1 MFRPRVIPVLLL
13 RGNALVKTKRFVGG
27 TYIGDPINAV
37 RIFNDLKADE
47 LVFLD
52 IMASKENRTVSL
64 DFVKKVGE
72 ESNMPFA
79 VGGGIHTL
87 EDIRSIMGAGAE
99 KVVLNT
105 HAASNPTFVEE
116 AAHAFGSS
124 TIVVCIDV
132 KKNFVGQRR
141 TWILGGTKSTGYSPE
156 EFAQKMERRGAGEIV
171 IQSISRDGM
180 MNGYDIDLIKTISDS
195 VTIPVIALGGAGSAQ
210 DLRLA
215 HAEGHAT
222 GLAAGSLFLFHGP
235 KRGVLINYPERSEI
249 GL

>member
-13 RGNALVKTKRFVGG
+13 RGDALVKTRKFGSDR
-27 TYIGDPINAV
+27 YIGDPINAV

-52 IMASKENRTVSL
+52 IMASRQNRTVSL

-79 VGGGIHTL
+79 VGGGIRTL
-87 EDIRSIMGAGAE
+87 EDIRAILGAGAE

-105 HAASNPTFVEE
+105 YAASNPDLVEQ
-116 AAHAFGSS
+116 AARAFGSS

-132 KKNFVGQRR
+132 KKNLLGRPR
-141 TWILGGTKSTGYSPE
+141 TWIFGGTKSTGHSPE
-156 EFAQKMERRGAGEIV
+156 AFARLVEDKGAGEII

-180 MNGYDIDLIKTISDS
+180 MEGYDIDLIREVSDS
-195 VTIPVIALGGAGSAQ
+195 VAIPVIALGGAGSP
-210 DLRLA
+210 DHLRLA
-215 HAEGHAT
+215 HVEGHAA
-222 GLAAGSLFLFHGP
+222 GLAAGSLFVFHGP
-235 KRGVLINYPERSEI
+235 RRGVLINYPERSEVAR
-249 GL
+249 

>member
-13 RGNALVKTKRFVGG
+13 RGNALVKTRRFGEPK
-27 TYIGDPINAV
+27 YIGDPINAV

-52 IMASKENRTVSL
+52 IQASKEKRTISR
-64 DFVKKVGE
+64 DFVRRVGE

-79 VGGGIHTL
+79 VGGGIRTL
-87 EDIRSIMGAGAE
+87 DEIRGLLSAGAE

-105 HAASNPTFVEE
+105 YAATDPDLVEM

-124 TIVVCIDV
+124 TVVVCIDA
-132 KKNFVGQRR
+132 KKDILGRQR
-141 TWILGGTKSTGYSPE
+141 TWTFGGTKSTGHTPE
-156 EFAQKMERRGAGEIV
+156 EFARRMEQKGAGEIIV
-171 IQSISRDGM
+171 QSISRDGM
-180 MNGYDIDLIKTISDS
+180 MEGYDIDLVRRIADS
-195 VTIPVIALGGAGSAQ
+195 VTIPVIALGGAGSPEH
-210 DLRLA
+210 LRRA
-215 HAEGHAT
+215 HVEGHAT
-222 GLAAGSLFLFHGP
+222 GLAAGSLFVFHGS